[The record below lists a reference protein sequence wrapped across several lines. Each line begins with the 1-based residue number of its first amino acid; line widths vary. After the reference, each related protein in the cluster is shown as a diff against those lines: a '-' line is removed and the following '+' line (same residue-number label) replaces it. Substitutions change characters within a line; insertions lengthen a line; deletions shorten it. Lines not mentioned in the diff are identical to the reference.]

1 MGLWPGDSHFR
12 RRYDY
17 VTEYVQIMQD
27 LWTTGVSN
35 RKGEFFQMDDCRLSP
50 RPSGHIEVVGANSS
64 DRGMQFV
71 AELCDYN
78 FVGSGGLNQPENI
91 REPTARLMTAAS
103 RTGRDVGAFA
113 LMMVI
118 AAETDEAAFAKW
130 EHYKAG
136 TDLEAL
142 AWQKAQATADT
153 NAPANSTAATMV
165 RNTQGGTPQPTGML
179 KLIGSYASV
188 ARMLDE
194 VAETPGL
201 SGIMLTFDHFIIGM
215 EQFGE
220 HIQPLM
226 RSRRKV

>member
-1 MGLWPGDSHFR
+1 M
-12 RRYDY
+12 
-17 VTEYVQIMQD
+17 
-27 LWTTGVSN
+27 
-35 RKGEFFQMDDCRLSP
+35 
-50 RPSGHIEVVGANSS
+50 A
-64 DRGMQFV
+64 
-71 AELCDYN
+71 
-78 FVGSGGLNQPENI
+78 
-91 REPTARLMTAAS
+91 AAS
-103 RTGRDVGAFA
+103 RTGRKVGAFA

-165 RNTQGGTPQPTGML
+165 RNTQGSGPQPTGML

-215 EQFGE
+215 EHFGE

-226 RSRRKV
+226 KSRQKGAV